1 MMPSSH
7 KYVRNILH
15 SLCGLHKAGYGKIRF
30 MLLLANGEYSIRIGP
45 KRVFAIRD
53 GLFIPQVM
61 RHRSLLIPDASS
73 VFEGDTVLGKTFFGE
88 ERPLLAQ
95 LRCVILGGNHE
106 DRSLDAGLSGSDP
119 NYTKWLI
126 SLTAFL
132 DDFDF
137 ALPVRSEDEYMSQVP
152 QPLRVEFLE
161 QLNSRPIAPT
171 IRFELPP
178 EGLLIVHPPPH
189 DRNLGLAQT
198 RDPSAPNLLWNV
210 RPSDASDQ
218 VVDRVYEEHQMG
230 GGNA

>member
-1 MMPSSH
+1 
-7 KYVRNILH
+7 
-15 SLCGLHKAGYGKIRF
+15 

-53 GLFIPQVM
+53 GLYIPQDM
-61 RHRSLLIPDASS
+61 RHRSLLIPDANS
-73 VFEGDTVLGKTFFGE
+73 VFDGNTILGGTLFGE

-95 LRCVILGGNHE
+95 LRCVVLGGNHE

-119 NYTKWLI
+119 NYTRWLT

-137 ALPVRSEDEYMSQVP
+137 ALPVRSEDEYVSQVP

-161 QLNSRPIAPT
+161 HLNSRPVAPAT
-171 IRFELPP
+171 RFELPP
-178 EGLLIVHPPPH
+178 EGLLIVTPPPH
-189 DRNLGLAQT
+189 DSNLGLAQT

-210 RPSDASDQ
+210 RTGDAPDQ
-218 VVDRVYEEHQMG
+218 AVDRVYEERQMG